1 MKVGTL
7 IPNNKTLKV
16 RKSAHEKLVMK
27 VESRDLQKYQ
37 DRE

>member
-7 IPNNKTLKV
+7 IPNNKTKV

-27 VESRDLQKYQ
+27 VENRDLQKYQ